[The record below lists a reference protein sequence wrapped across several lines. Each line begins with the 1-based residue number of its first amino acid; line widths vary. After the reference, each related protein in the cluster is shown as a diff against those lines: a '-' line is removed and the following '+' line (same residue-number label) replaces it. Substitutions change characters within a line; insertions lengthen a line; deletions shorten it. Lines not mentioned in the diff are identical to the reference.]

1 MSESRQEGIAIIGMA
16 GRFPGAD
23 SVEEFWENLTAGRES
38 ITFFADEEL
47 AASGLDVAALKRAGN
62 YVPARGVLKD
72 ADCFDAAFFGI
83 HQKEAEVMDPQQR
96 VFLEGCWEALE
107 RAGYAPGQIDHSVG
121 VYAGATFNTYYL
133 HALHHRRDLV
143 ELAGQQQVML
153 GNEKDYIATR
163 VAYKLNLKGPAVSL
177 NTACSS
183 SLVAVCQ
190 ACQALLTYQ
199 CDMALAGGISVTVPQ
214 KRGYYYQEGNIN
226 SPDGHT
232 RTFDEKAEGTVFSS
246 GMGIVVLKRL
256 EEALEDGD
264 QIYAVIK
271 AATLN
276 NDGSQR
282 VSFVAPGVDGQAD
295 VIALA
300 HALAGINPET
310 ITYVEAHGTAT
321 PIGDPIELAA
331 LTKAFRARTQ
341 RKQFCAIGS
350 VKSNIGAIWTRL
362 RGLLASSRLR

>member
-1 MSESRQEGIAIIGMA
+1 
-16 GRFPGAD
+16 
-23 SVEEFWENLTAGRES
+23 
-38 ITFFADEEL
+38 
-47 AASGLDVAALKRAGN
+47 
-62 YVPARGVLKD
+62 
-72 ADCFDAAFFGI
+72 
-83 HQKEAEVMDPQQR
+83 
-96 VFLEGCWEALE
+96 
-107 RAGYAPGQIDHSVG
+107 
-121 VYAGATFNTYYL
+121 
-133 HALHHRRDLV
+133 
-143 ELAGQQQVML
+143 
-153 GNEKDYIATR
+153 
-163 VAYKLNLKGPAVSL
+163 
-177 NTACSS
+177 
-183 SLVAVCQ
+183 
-190 ACQALLTYQ
+190 
-199 CDMALAGGISVTVPQ
+199 VPQ

>member
-1 MSESRQEGIAIIGMA
+1 MNEPRVEGIAIIGA
-16 GRFPGAD
+16 TGRFPGAG
-23 SVEEFWENLTAGRES
+23 SVEEFWANLSAGRETIS
-38 ITFFADEEL
+38 FFTDEEL
-47 AASGLDVAALKRAGN
+47 AASGQDVEALKRGGN

-72 ADCFDAAFFGI
+72 SDHFDAAFFGI
-83 HQKEAEVMDPQQR
+83 HPNEAEVMDPQQR
-96 VFLEGCWEALE
+96 LFLEGCWEALE
-107 RAGYAPGQIDHSVG
+107 RAGYVPGQIAGSVA

-133 HALHHRRDLV
+133 HALHHRRDLI
-143 ELAGQQQVML
+143 ELMGREQVML

-163 VAYKLNLKGPAVSL
+163 VAYKLNLKGPAISV

-199 CDMALAGGISVTVPQ
+199 CDMALAGGVSVRVPQ
-214 KRGYYYQEGNIN
+214 NSGYYYQEGNIG

-232 RTFDEKAEGTVFSS
+232 RTFDEKAQGTVFSN

-256 EEALEDGD
+256 EEALEAGD

-271 AATLN
+271 SAALN

-282 VSFVAPGVDGQAD
+282 VSFGAPGVEGQSE

-300 HALAGINPET
+300 HAAG
-310 ITYVEAHGTAT
+310 G
-321 PIGDPIELAA
+321 
-331 LTKAFRARTQ
+331 RR
-341 RKQFCAIGS
+341 S
-350 VKSNIGAIWTRL
+350 
-362 RGLLASSRLR
+362 